1 MLHTPAPL
9 TRAQRIQAPRTQA
22 PRTLAQLI
30 PAPHMFSLRWPL
42 LHICTRRLPVCKT
55 HVLKAANFWPFLQMG
70 KSPCNKKSDT
80 TSPS

>member
-30 PAPHMFSLRWPL
+30 PAPPMFSL
-42 LHICTRRLPVCKT
+42 
-55 HVLKAANFWPFLQMG
+55 VLASVAYLYKKA
-70 KSPCNKKSDT
+70 SRV
-80 TSPS
+80 